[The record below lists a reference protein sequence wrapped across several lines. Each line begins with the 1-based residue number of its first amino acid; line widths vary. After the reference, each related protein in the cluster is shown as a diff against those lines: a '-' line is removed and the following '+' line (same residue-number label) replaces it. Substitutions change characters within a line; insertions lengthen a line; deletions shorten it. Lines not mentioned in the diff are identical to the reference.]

1 MAAAMDEQL
10 LISPRNHN
18 SLLSGNRNSTEQQQ
32 QQRQQQLLSNSE
44 EQSEPS
50 SSAVWRPTQLAFS
63 PYSPQQPQTSH
74 THTHT
79 LRVVVRRPVS
89 LLFSAYYCSLS
100 SCISPLCEADEFS
113 SSISISF
120 CYLQS
125 YSVRCWCC
133 ARSRSR
139 FASLTPFFLSNC
151 AVGGKANQ
159 GHHWNIPN
167 LQSAVQLLRRFES
180 QEILNQPVHWSPQRW
195 LW

>member
-32 QQRQQQLLSNSE
+32 QRQQLLSNSE

-89 LLFSAYYCSLS
+89 LLFASPSSPFLCLLLL

-113 SSISISF
+113 SIINISF

-125 YSVRCWCC
+125 YSVRC
-133 ARSRSR
+133 
-139 FASLTPFFLSNC
+139 
-151 AVGGKANQ
+151 
-159 GHHWNIPN
+159 
-167 LQSAVQLLRRFES
+167 
-180 QEILNQPVHWSPQRW
+180 
-195 LW
+195 